1 MTGKVMDI
9 VTDSVPSRE
18 RVDDIDLSLE
28 MQGSFL
34 EYAYSVI
41 YSRAL
46 PDARD
51 GLKPV
56 QRRIIYQ
63 MADMGLRPER
73 GYVKSARVVGEVM
86 GKLHPHGDSAIYDAL
101 VRLAQSFSLRVPFVD
116 GHGNFGSL
124 DDGPAASRYTEAKL
138 RPEAMSMTESLDED
152 VVNFVP
158 NYDGQ
163 LLQPEVLP
171 AAFPNLL
178 VNGASG
184 IAVGMATNMAPH
196 NLVEVIN
203 ATQHLM
209 RNPEATLDDLMA
221 FVPGPDLP
229 TGGIVVGLDGI
240 REAYETGKGTFRTRA
255 RTTIEQVSARRAGI
269 IVTELPYLIGPERVI
284 ERIKDG
290 VNKKKITGISN
301 VIDLT
306 DRKHGLRLVI
316 EVKTGFSPEA
326 VLDQLYRLTP
336 LEDGFSINNVALVE
350 GRPVTLGLKEML
362 RVYIDHRVDVVTRRS
377 QFRLARRT
385 ERLHL
390 VEGLLRAIIDID
402 EVIQVIRASDDAES
416 ARRKLQTVFDLS
428 ELQADYILEL
438 RLRRLTKFS
447 RIELETERDSLVA
460 EIESLSTLLGSRE
473 TLLTLVSD
481 ELSDVSAKF
490 GTPRR
495 TTLLG
500 EGEAPAV
507 GAIAS
512 LGLEVEDTPCTVILT
527 ATGRLLRSDRTAEF
541 AATAKRVKQ
550 DVVRAAVRT
559 TTRGEL
565 GAITDRGRL
574 VRFSPIALPAVSG
587 DSVSFTAATKSHD
600 YIVGLQPG
608 ENVVSIVNVSSES
621 IALGTA
627 NGVIKRV
634 DVSTFP
640 AKSDFSVINLD
651 DNDRVVGVA
660 EVRESDDAVFVT
672 AETQVL
678 HFPIAS
684 VRAQGVGAAGVAGIN
699 LSSSDRV
706 IHFTVASVDDSTV
719 VTVTAAESTLTGA
732 DPGRAKLT
740 PLADFPPKGRA
751 TGGVRGHGLLKGEV
765 GLALAWVGPEP
776 RACASDGTPRLLPTD
791 TGKRDGTG
799 TPLAEAVTILGTRLV

>member
-255 RTTIEQVSARRAGI
+255 RTTIEQVSARRTGI

-290 VNKKKITGISN
+290 VNKKKITGIAN

-390 VEGLLRAIIDID
+390 VDGLLRAIVDID
-402 EVIQVIRASDDAES
+402 EVIQVIRASDDAET
-416 ARRKLQTVFDLS
+416 ARSKLQTVFDLS

-447 RIELETERDSLVA
+447 RIELEAERDSLVA
-460 EIESLSTLLGSRE
+460 EIESLAALLGSRE
-473 TLLTLVSD
+473 TLITLVSD
-481 ELSDVSAKF
+481 ELADVSAKF

-512 LGLEVEDTPCTVILT
+512 LGLEVEDTACTVILT

-587 DSVSFTAATKSHD
+587 DSVSYAAAAKAQD

-608 ENVVSIVNVSSES
+608 ENVVSIINVTSES

-640 AKSDFSVINLD
+640 SKSDFSVINLD
-651 DNDRVVGVA
+651 DNDRVVGVS

-699 LSSSDRV
+699 LSSGDRV
-706 IHFTVASVDDSTV
+706 IHFTVASVDDATV
-719 VTVTAAESTLTGA
+719 LTVTAAEATLTGA

-740 PLADFPPKGRA
+740 PLAEFPAKGRA

-776 RACASDGTPRLLPTD
+776 LACASDGAPRLLPD
-791 TGKRDGTG
+791 ESGKRDGTG
-799 TPLAEAVTILGTRLV
+799 TPLTEAVTILGTRLV

>member
-1 MTGKVMDI
+1 
-9 VTDSVPSRE
+9 
-18 RVDDIDLSLE
+18 
-28 MQGSFL
+28 
-34 EYAYSVI
+34 
-41 YSRAL
+41 
-46 PDARD
+46 
-51 GLKPV
+51 
-56 QRRIIYQ
+56 
-63 MADMGLRPER
+63 
-73 GYVKSARVVGEVM
+73 
-86 GKLHPHGDSAIYDAL
+86 
-101 VRLAQSFSLRVPFVD
+101 
-116 GHGNFGSL
+116 
-124 DDGPAASRYTEAKL
+124 
-138 RPEAMSMTESLDED
+138 
-152 VVNFVP
+152 
-158 NYDGQ
+158 
-163 LLQPEVLP
+163 
-171 AAFPNLL
+171 
-178 VNGASG
+178 
-184 IAVGMATNMAPH
+184 
-196 NLVEVIN
+196 
-203 ATQHLM
+203 M

-390 VEGLLRAIIDID
+390 VEGLLRAIVDID

-416 ARRKLQTVFDLS
+416 ARSKLQTVFDLS

-500 EGEAPAV
+500 EDEAPAV

-587 DSVSFTAATKSHD
+587 DSVSFAAATKSHD

-608 ENVVSIVNVSSES
+608 ENVVSIINVSSES

>member
-1 MTGKVMDI
+1 MDI

-390 VEGLLRAIIDID
+390 VEGLLRAIVDID

-416 ARRKLQTVFDLS
+416 ARSKLQTVFDLS

-500 EGEAPAV
+500 EDEAPAV

-587 DSVSFTAATKSHD
+587 DSVSFAAATKSHD

-608 ENVVSIVNVSSES
+608 ENVVSIINVSSES

-640 AKSDFSVINLD
+640 AKPDFSVINLD

-706 IHFTVASVDDSTV
+706 IHFTVASVDNSTV

-751 TGGVRGHGLLKGEV
+751 TSGVRGHGLLKGEV

>member
-1 MTGKVMDI
+1 M
-9 VTDSVPSRE
+9 
-18 RVDDIDLSLE
+18 
-28 MQGSFL
+28 
-34 EYAYSVI
+34 
-41 YSRAL
+41 
-46 PDARD
+46 
-51 GLKPV
+51 
-56 QRRIIYQ
+56 
-63 MADMGLRPER
+63 
-73 GYVKSARVVGEVM
+73 
-86 GKLHPHGDSAIYDAL
+86 
-101 VRLAQSFSLRVPFVD
+101 
-116 GHGNFGSL
+116 
-124 DDGPAASRYTEAKL
+124 
-138 RPEAMSMTESLDED
+138 
-152 VVNFVP
+152 
-158 NYDGQ
+158 
-163 LLQPEVLP
+163 
-171 AAFPNLL
+171 
-178 VNGASG
+178 
-184 IAVGMATNMAPH
+184 
-196 NLVEVIN
+196 
-203 ATQHLM
+203 
-209 RNPEATLDDLMA
+209 
-221 FVPGPDLP
+221 
-229 TGGIVVGLDGI
+229 
-240 REAYETGKGTFRTRA
+240 
-255 RTTIEQVSARRAGI
+255 
-269 IVTELPYLIGPERVI
+269 
-284 ERIKDG
+284 
-290 VNKKKITGISN
+290 
-301 VIDLT
+301 IDLT

-336 LEDGFSINNVALVE
+336 LEDGFSMNNVALVE

-390 VEGLLRAIIDID
+390 VEGLLRAIVDID

-416 ARRKLQTVFDLS
+416 ARSKLQTVFDLS

-587 DSVSFTAATKSHD
+587 DSVSYAAATKSHD

-608 ENVVSIVNVSSES
+608 ENVVSIINVSSES

-634 DVSTFP
+634 DTSTFP
-640 AKSDFSVINLD
+640 TKSDFSVINLD
-651 DNDRVVGVA
+651 DNDRVVGVS
-660 EVRESDDAVFVT
+660 EVRESDNAVFVT

-699 LSSSDRV
+699 LTSSDRV

-740 PLADFPPKGRA
+740 PLTDFPPKGRA

-776 RACASDGTPRLLPTD
+776 RACASDGAPRLLPTD

>member
-1 MTGKVMDI
+1 
-9 VTDSVPSRE
+9 
-18 RVDDIDLSLE
+18 
-28 MQGSFL
+28 
-34 EYAYSVI
+34 
-41 YSRAL
+41 
-46 PDARD
+46 
-51 GLKPV
+51 
-56 QRRIIYQ
+56 
-63 MADMGLRPER
+63 
-73 GYVKSARVVGEVM
+73 
-86 GKLHPHGDSAIYDAL
+86 
-101 VRLAQSFSLRVPFVD
+101 
-116 GHGNFGSL
+116 
-124 DDGPAASRYTEAKL
+124 
-138 RPEAMSMTESLDED
+138 
-152 VVNFVP
+152 
-158 NYDGQ
+158 
-163 LLQPEVLP
+163 
-171 AAFPNLL
+171 
-178 VNGASG
+178 
-184 IAVGMATNMAPH
+184 
-196 NLVEVIN
+196 
-203 ATQHLM
+203 
-209 RNPEATLDDLMA
+209 
-221 FVPGPDLP
+221 
-229 TGGIVVGLDGI
+229 
-240 REAYETGKGTFRTRA
+240 
-255 RTTIEQVSARRAGI
+255 
-269 IVTELPYLIGPERVI
+269 
-284 ERIKDG
+284 
-290 VNKKKITGISN
+290 
-301 VIDLT
+301 
-306 DRKHGLRLVI
+306 
-316 EVKTGFSPEA
+316 
-326 VLDQLYRLTP
+326 
-336 LEDGFSINNVALVE
+336 
-350 GRPVTLGLKEML
+350 ML

-390 VEGLLRAIIDID
+390 VDGLLRAIVDID
-402 EVIQVIRASDDAES
+402 EVIQVIRASDDAET
-416 ARRKLQTVFDLS
+416 ARSKLQTVFDLS

-447 RIELETERDSLVA
+447 RIELEAERDSLVA
-460 EIESLSTLLGSRE
+460 EIESLSALLGSRE
-473 TLLTLVSD
+473 TLITLVSD
-481 ELSDVSAKF
+481 ELADVSAKF

-587 DSVSFTAATKSHD
+587 DSVSYAAATNAQD

-608 ENVVSIVNVSSES
+608 EYIVSIINVTSES

-627 NGVIKRV
+627 NGVVKRV

-640 AKSDFSVINLD
+640 SKSDFSVINLD
-651 DNDRVVGVA
+651 DNDRVVGVS

-699 LSSSDRV
+699 LSSGDRV
-706 IHFTVASVDDSTV
+706 IHFTIASADNATV
-719 VTVTAAESTLTGA
+719 VTVTAAEATLTGA

-740 PLADFPPKGRA
+740 PLAEFPAKGRA

-776 RACASDGTPRLLPTD
+776 RACASDGAPRLLPD
-791 TGKRDGTG
+791 ETGKRDGTG
-799 TPLAEAVTILGTRLV
+799 TPLTEAVTILGTRLV